1 MDVAPLPRPAAPDA
15 TSQATSQAAPGGAGR
30 APAARAAQAPEIQA
44 LEIAE
49 QFEALFLS
57 QMLAPMFESLK
68 TDGPFGGGS
77 SEGIYR
83 SLMVEEYGK
92 SIAQAGGL
100 GIAEA
105 VQREILTMQ
114 EMQP

>member
-1 MDVAPLPRPAAPDA
+1 MDLPRLPLPAAPDA
-15 TSQATSQAAPGGAGR
+15 SSQTAPAGAGR
-30 APAARAAQAPEIQA
+30 GSAAREAREAQA

-105 VQREILTMQ
+105 VQREILKMQ

>member
-1 MDVAPLPRPAAPDA
+1 MDLPRLPLPAALDASSQPAPA
-15 TSQATSQAAPGGAGR
+15 GADRG
-30 APAARAAQAPEIQA
+30 PAARAAQA

-105 VQREILTMQ
+105 VQREILKMQ
-114 EMQP
+114 ETQP

>member
-1 MDVAPLPRPAAPDA
+1 MDLPQLPLPAALDA
-15 TSQATSQAAPGGAGR
+15 SSQT
-30 APAARAAQAPEIQA
+30 APAGTGRSHSAPSAREAQA

-49 QFEALFLS
+49 KFEALFLS

-105 VQREILTMQ
+105 VQREILKMQ

>member
-1 MDVAPLPRPAAPDA
+1 MDLPNMPLSPALDA
-15 TSQATSQAAPGGAGR
+15 SPKTAPGAANS
-30 APAARAAQAPEIQA
+30 APAARAAQA

-57 QMLAPMFESLK
+57 QMLAPMFENLK

-105 VQREILTMQ
+105 VQREILNMQ